1 MRLRILGPV
10 QIWDGAVWSPVRA
23 PQQRVLLALLLAE
36 AGRVVTTDRLV
47 DEIWADE
54 PPRTAVGAVHN
65 NVMKLRRVLGGR
77 LVTCGNGYEL
87 RLDDDDLDATRFA
100 RLVAAGR
107 GELAAG
113 RVDAAVTRLS
123 EALALWRGPAMADVA
138 ATPTVTAYVAGLEQS
153 RLGALEERMH
163 GELELGRHATVADE
177 LHRFADE
184 HPLRERLWALLMLAT
199 YRCGRR
205 AQALDA
211 YRRARDVLVA
221 ELGVEP
227 SRELRDLHRA
237 IIAGDAP
244 QAGPT
249 QGRPMQLPAEIAA
262 FTGRTGYLARLD
274 ALLPAGG
281 AQSRSVVISAI
292 VGTSG
297 VGKTAL
303 AVHWAHRVRDRFPDG
318 QLYVNLRGHAAG
330 PPLRPIEVLA
340 RFLPVLGVPT
350 EGIPVELDAAT
361 ALYRSLLA
369 DKRVLVVLDNAHH
382 PNQIRPLLPGSADCL
397 VLITSRDRLD
407 GLVAVDGAVRV
418 LLDVLDPVEAETL
431 LTRLLGIDRA
441 GAEPGAVARLAR
453 LCDHLPLALRIAA
466 ANLTARPKITIAGY
480 TAQLAG
486 GNPLAALEVGGDPHV
501 AVRAAFDRSYRTLPA
516 PARRLFRLLGLVPG
530 PDITV
535 PAAAA
540 LAGLSPPR
548 TARLLDRLAGA
559 HLINESGPGR
569 YSCHDLLR
577 RYAAERADAE
587 DGDATRRIAFV
598 RLYDHYLRGADAA
611 AGQLYPQVLRAPLP
625 GPAVTGVIEKFGDN
639 TSALAWLDAERPNL
653 VAAVLRATEC
663 GPRPAAWLLACALR
677 GYLYMC
683 WHLVDFATVSHA
695 ALAAT
700 TVDGDPR
707 ARAAAHLGMATLG
720 YAQGETEVALDHY
733 TGACGNARAVGWVEC
748 ESAALGG
755 LGNIYQDLGQPEE
768 AAEWYTQALAIERRT
783 GHLTGQSA
791 WLSNLGRVD
800 MRLGRLYSAA
810 RRLTEAAE
818 LDRRAGSRSS
828 GARTLAGLGEVYHAL
843 GRTDDALAALAP
855 ALAVAREVADRSNE
869 IDILDSLAA
878 VHLHTGRHT
887 EALDL
892 AREAVSLARD
902 TRNRRG
908 EAVSLTALASV
919 HARLGDHRSALDAL
933 LRARELA
940 RTIGD
945 QHTET
950 RVLIGLATSH
960 RGAGRQDEATEIAAT
975 ALAVVRERGYL
986 LLERDTRAILATIN
1000 AQEP

>member
-1 MRLRILGPV
+1 MRFRILGPV
-10 QIWDGAVWSPVRA
+10 RIWDGTVWSAVRA

-47 DEIWADE
+47 DEIWADR
-54 PPRTAVGAVHN
+54 PPRTAVGALHN

-77 LVTCGNGYEL
+77 LVTRGNGYEL
-87 RLDDDDLDATRFA
+87 RLDDDDLDATRFD
-100 RLVAAGR
+100 RLVATGR

-113 RVDAAVTRLS
+113 RVDAAVARLS
-123 EALALWRGPAMADVA
+123 EALALWRGPAMADVP

-163 GELELGRHATVADE
+163 GELELGRHARVVDE
-177 LHRFADE
+177 LYRLADE
-184 HPLRERLWALLMLAT
+184 HPLRERLWALLMLAA

-205 AQALDA
+205 AQALNA
-211 YRRARDVLVA
+211 YRRAREVLVA

-227 SRELRDLHRA
+227 SRELRDLHRE
-237 IIAGDAP
+237 IVAGEEP
-244 QAGPT
+244 EPGPVRV
-249 QGRPMQLPAEIAA
+249 RPMQLPAEIAT
-262 FTGRTGYLARLD
+262 FTGRGGYLARLD

-281 AQSRSVVISAI
+281 AGNRSVVITAI
-292 VGTSG
+292 VGAGG

-318 QLYVNLRGHAAG
+318 QLYVNLRGYATG
-330 PPLRPIEVLA
+330 SPLRPIEVLD
-340 RFLPVLGVPT
+340 RFLPALGVPT
-350 EGIPVELDAAT
+350 GGIPVELDAAT

-369 DKRVLVVLDNAHH
+369 DKRVLVVLDNARH
-382 PNQIRPLLPGSADCL
+382 PDQIRPLLPGSAGCL

-418 LLDVLDPVEAETL
+418 LLDVLDPAEAEAL
-431 LTRLLGIDRA
+431 LTRLLGAGRA
-441 GAEPGAVARLAR
+441 GAVPEETARLAR

-466 ANLTARPKITIAGY
+466 ATLTARPKITVAGY
-480 TAQLAG
+480 AAELADG
-486 GNPLAALEVGGDPHV
+486 DPLVALEVGGDPHA

-530 PDITV
+530 PDLTV
-535 PAAAA
+535 SAAAA
-540 LAGLSPPR
+540 LAGLPASR

-559 HLINESGPGR
+559 HLVNESGPGR

-577 RYAAERADAE
+577 RYAAERAGAE
-587 DGDATRRIAFV
+587 DGEATRRIAFV

-611 AGQLYPQVLRAPLP
+611 AGQLYPQVLRAALP
-625 GPAVTGVIEKFGDN
+625 GPAVTGVVDTFGDN

-653 VAAVLRATEC
+653 VAAVLRAAEC
-663 GPRPAAWLLACALR
+663 GPRPAAWRLACALR

-683 WHLVDFATVSHA
+683 CHLVDFATVSSV
-695 ALAAT
+695 ALAAAT
-700 TVDGDPR
+700 EDGDPC

-720 YAQGETEVALDHY
+720 LALGETELAIDHY
-733 TGACGNARAVGWVEC
+733 TGAFGHARVAGWVDC

-783 GHLTGQSA
+783 GDLTGQSA
-791 WLSNLGRVD
+791 WLSNLGLVD
-800 MRLGRLYSAA
+800 MRLGRLHSAA
-810 RRLTEAAE
+810 RRLTEAAV

-828 GARTLAGLGEVYHAL
+828 EARTLAGLGEVYHAL
-843 GRTDDALAALAP
+843 GRSADALATLVP
-855 ALAVAREVADRSNE
+855 ALAVAREVADRGNE

-878 VHLHTGRHT
+878 VHLCAGRHA
-887 EALDL
+887 EAADL
-892 AREAVSLARD
+892 ARKAVSLARD

-908 EAVSLTALASV
+908 EAVSLTVLAGV
-919 HARLGDHRSALDAL
+919 HARLGDHRSALDTL

-950 RVLIGLATSH
+950 RVLVGLATSH
-960 RGAGRQDEATEIAAT
+960 RGAGRQEEATEIATT
-975 ALAVVRERGYL
+975 ALAIARERGYR
-986 LLERDTRAILATIN
+986 LLERDVRAILG
-1000 AQEP
+1000 EL

>member
-1 MRLRILGPV
+1 MRLRILGSV

-23 PQQRVLLALLLAE
+23 RQQRVLLALLLAE

-47 DEIWADE
+47 DEIWADR

-65 NVMKLRRVLGGR
+65 NVMKLRRVLGAR
-77 LVTCGNGYEL
+77 LVTRGNGYEL

-113 RVDAAVTRLS
+113 RVDAAVARLS
-123 EALALWRGPAMADVA
+123 EALALWRGPAMVDVA

-163 GELELGRHATVADE
+163 AELELGRHAGVVDE
-177 LHRFADE
+177 LHRLADE
-184 HPLRERLWALLMLAT
+184 HPLRERLWTLLMLAA

-227 SRELRDLHRA
+227 STELRDLHRA
-237 IIAGDAP
+237 IIAGEAP
-244 QAGPT
+244 QAGPAR
-249 QGRPMQLPAEIAA
+249 GRPMQLPAEIAA
-262 FTGRTGYLARLD
+262 FTGRDGYLDRLD

-281 AQSRSVVISAI
+281 APRRSVVISAI

-297 VGKTAL
+297 VGKSAL
-303 AVHWAHRVRDRFPDG
+303 AVYWAHRVRDRFPDG
-318 QLYVNLRGHAAG
+318 QLYVNLRGYAAG

-340 RFLPVLGVPT
+340 RFLLVLGVPT

-361 ALYRSLLA
+361 SLYRSLLA

-431 LTRLLGIDRA
+431 LTRLLGVERA
-441 GAEPGAVARLAR
+441 GAEPDAVATLAC

-466 ANLTARPKITIAGY
+466 ANLTARPKITIASY
-480 TAQLAG
+480 TAELAG

-530 PDITV
+530 PDITI

-540 LAGLSPPR
+540 LASLSPPR
-548 TARLLDRLAGA
+548 TARLLDRLAAA
-559 HLINESGPGR
+559 HLVNESGPGR

-577 RYAAERADAE
+577 RYAAERAAAE

-611 AGQLYPQVLRAPLP
+611 AGQLYPQFLRAPLP
-625 GPAVTGVIEKFGDN
+625 GPAVTGVIETFGDN

-653 VAAVLRATEC
+653 VAAVLRAAEC
-663 GPRPAAWLLACALR
+663 GTRPAAWLLACALR
-677 GYLYMC
+677 GYLSMC

-695 ALAAT
+695 ALAAAAA
-700 TVDGDPR
+700 DGDPR
-707 ARAAAHLGMATLG
+707 ARAAAHLGMATLCFAG
-720 YAQGETEVALDHY
+720 GEIEASLDHY
-733 TGACGNARAVGWVEC
+733 TGARDNAKEVGWVEC

-755 LGNIYQDLGQPEE
+755 LGNVYQDLGRPEE

-783 GHLTGQSA
+783 GQSA
-791 WLSNLGRVD
+791 WLSNLGLVD
-800 MRLGRLYSAA
+800 LRLGRLHSAA

-818 LDRRAGSRSS
+818 LDRRAGSRASE
-828 GARTLAGLGEVYHAL
+828 ARTLAGLGEVYHAL
-843 GRTDDALAALAP
+843 GRTDDALGALAP
-855 ALAVAREVADRSNE
+855 ALVVAREVADRSNE

-878 VHLHTGRHT
+878 VHLHTGRHA

-892 AREAVSLARD
+892 AGEAVSLARD

-908 EAVSLTALASV
+908 EAVSLTVLASV
-919 HARLGDHRSALDAL
+919 HARLGDHRSAQDTL

-945 QHTET
+945 RYTET
-950 RVLIGLATSH
+950 RVLIGLATCH
-960 RGAGRQDEATEIAAT
+960 RGAGRHVEATALAAT
-975 ALAVVRERGYL
+975 ALATARERGYL
-986 LLERDTRAILATIN
+986 LLERAILAAIN
-1000 AQEP
+1000 AQDP